1 MFKKPLFQIT
11 CGMWTCSARLELQI
25 LTLFYNT
32 GDLGTT
38 ASEVEAAFE
47 THFTLA
53 NRWGC
58 VLLLDEADVFLATRS
73 KVDFIRNGLVSGLSL
88 VPLHFLKASC

>member
-1 MFKKPLFQIT
+1 ML
-11 CGMWTCSARLELQI
+11 
-25 LTLFYNT
+25 LTRPPATDSNTFYTT

-38 ASEVEAAFE
+38 ASEVEKALD

-58 VLLLDEADVFLATRS
+58 VLLLDEADVFLAARS
-73 KVDFIRNGLVSGLSL
+73 KVDFIRNGLVSGLSRGH
-88 VPLHFLKASC
+88 PPPRKARS